1 MKSKMMFAALTG
13 LVLAS
18 SSNAA
23 EKTTTTTAAAT
34 VTGECHGMNT
44 CKGTG
49 ECGGQGHSCHG
60 MNTCKGQGWVTLSE
74 KDCKA
79 KKGQWKASG
88 DAMPESTP
96 AAPAKNAPKAE
107 SKPVKK

>member
-1 MKSKMMFAALTG
+1 MKSKIMFAALTG

-18 SSNAA
+18 NAGAA
-23 EKTTTTTAAAT
+23 EKAKTAAPAT
-34 VTGECHGMNT
+34 PMGECHGMNE
-44 CKGTG
+44 CKGKG

-74 KDCKA
+74 KDCKS
-79 KKGQWKASG
+79 KKGQWKVSG
-88 DAMPESTP
+88 GEMPEP
-96 AAPAKNAPKAE
+96 AKAAPKQDSPKTE